1 MMRTKKRTQYGGNV
15 TAVRAD
21 GAIWI
26 RTDRSAVRG
35 DKRVREVVIE
45 GRRQKRDKTSEEYK
59 EYRREIVRN
68 SQRKRR
74 ALAKKNGICP
84 ICGWRKAEEGFI
96 NCTECK
102 QKAKEYAKKRQ
113 EAKRKK

>member
-1 MMRTKKRTQYGGNV
+1 M
-15 TAVRAD
+15 
-21 GAIWI
+21 
-26 RTDRSAVRG
+26 
-35 DKRVREVVIE
+35 REVVIE

-84 ICGWRKAEEGFI
+84 ICGWRKAEAGFI
-96 NCTECK
+96 NCKECK
-102 QKAKEYAKKRQ
+102 EKAKEYAKKRQ